1 MFNVVARMGL
11 CLGLLIAIA
20 ADAGAAPKRSVFGAC
35 VDKGLAPCT
44 VQSAKCS
51 ERCHGEGTCLTAC
64 KKSFTTCRNDVIE
77 SCQKRGQTG
86 HVNPPRT
93 HVAPR

>member
-1 MFNVVARMGL
+1 MVNIVIRAIL
-11 CLGLLIAIA
+11 CLGLLVAYV

-64 KKSFTTCRNDVIE
+64 KKSFTSCRNEVVDA
-77 SCQKRGQTG
+77 CQKLGQTG
-86 HVNPPRT
+86 HASPPRT

>member
-1 MFNVVARMGL
+1 MVRAIIAASL
-11 CLGLLIAIA
+11 CLGLLVALA
-20 ADAGAAPKRSVFGAC
+20 EDAGAAPKRSVFGVC

-64 KKSFTTCRNDVIE
+64 KRSFTSCRNEVVDA
-77 SCQKRGQTG
+77 CQKQGQTG
-86 HVNPPRT
+86 PVNPPRT
-93 HVAPR
+93 HAAPR